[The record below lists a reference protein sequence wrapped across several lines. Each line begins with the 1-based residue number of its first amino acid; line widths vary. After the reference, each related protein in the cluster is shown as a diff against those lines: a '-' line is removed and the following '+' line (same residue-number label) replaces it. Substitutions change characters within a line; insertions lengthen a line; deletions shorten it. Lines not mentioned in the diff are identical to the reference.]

1 MGPGHDVEERPETPD
16 QPAGQVERE
25 QPRAPPF
32 TPGSTGGP
40 VSGGSVPLISA
51 STNRAAAD
59 ADKDAW
65 PTTFRAFVED
75 RLAVLDACRA
85 NVNATLQGGEPPQS
99 ST

>member
-1 MGPGHDVEERPETPD
+1 MEVAQAPEAYRVGTLTGHNPPSGLPVRTVRRPGGRRVDEAV
-16 QPAGQVERE
+16 
-25 QPRAPPF
+25 APHKRDRWR
-32 TPGSTGGP
+32 
-40 VSGGSVPLISA
+40 V
-51 STNRAAAD
+51 AAD

-85 NVNATLQGGEPPQS
+85 NINATLQGGEPPQS

>member
-1 MGPGHDVEERPETPD
+1 VDGESTKPWLPQTRPPKSS
-16 QPAGQVERE
+16 A
-25 QPRAPPF
+25 A
-32 TPGSTGGP
+32 GGP
-40 VSGGSVPLISA
+40 LFRVHRSA
-51 STNRAAAD
+51 PQVDRWRVAAD